1 MGPPAR
7 NCRYGGRMTVAD
19 SDGEQGEFVIED
31 ITTGVYASGFGHL
44 GDGRRF
50 SFRAHRGRLLVEVY
64 RPRTTTDVPLPEDV
78 VATASRGLA
87 DLDLT
92 DARTL
97 SAAVRDAVA
106 AAEPVR

>member
-1 MGPPAR
+1 M
-7 NCRYGGRMTVAD
+7 
-19 SDGEQGEFVIED
+19 
-31 ITTGVYASGFGHL
+31 
-44 GDGRRF
+44 
-50 SFRAHRGRLLVEVY
+50 EVY
-64 RPRTTTDVPLPEDV
+64 RLRTTTDVPLPEDV